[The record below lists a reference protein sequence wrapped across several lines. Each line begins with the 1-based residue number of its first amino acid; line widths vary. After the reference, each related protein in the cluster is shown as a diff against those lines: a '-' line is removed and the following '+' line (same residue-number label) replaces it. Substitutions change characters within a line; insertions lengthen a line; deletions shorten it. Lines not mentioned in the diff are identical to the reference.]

1 MRGRQR
7 GISLFGLIFWAIVLA
22 MVAVVGMR
30 VFPTVNEYYTIKK
43 TIDKIALEAPPTVPE
58 VRAAFERQRDVEY
71 SISSITGK
79 DLNITKENDKLVI
92 SFAYNKEV
100 DLFEPVY
107 LLIKYQGRSK

>member
-1 MRGRQR
+1 MRSQR
-7 GISLFGLIFWAIVLA
+7 GVSLIGLIFWAVVIAV
-22 MVAVVGMR
+22 VAVVGMR
-30 VFPTVNEYYTIKK
+30 VFPTVNEYLTIKR
-43 TIDKIALEAPPTVPE
+43 TIDKIAAEGASTVPE

-79 DLNITKENDKLVI
+79 DLNITKENEKLVI

>member
-1 MRGRQR
+1 MRSQR
-7 GISLFGLIFWAIVLA
+7 GVSLIGLIFWAVIIAV
-22 MVAVVGMR
+22 VAVVGMR
-30 VFPTVNEYYTIKK
+30 VFPTVNEYLTIKR
-43 TIDKIALEAPPTVPE
+43 TIDKIAAEGASTVPE

-79 DLNITKENDKLVI
+79 DLNITKENEKLVI